1 MDTNFLYTPQQASE
15 YLNISR
21 SSLYVLLKENKL
33 RSVRIGRSRR
43 ILLTDLTR
51 FVETLDAA

>member
-1 MDTNFLYTPQQASE
+1 MDTNFLYSPQQASE

-51 FVETLDAA
+51 FIETLDAA

>member
-1 MDTNFLYTPQQASE
+1 MDTNFLYSPQQASE